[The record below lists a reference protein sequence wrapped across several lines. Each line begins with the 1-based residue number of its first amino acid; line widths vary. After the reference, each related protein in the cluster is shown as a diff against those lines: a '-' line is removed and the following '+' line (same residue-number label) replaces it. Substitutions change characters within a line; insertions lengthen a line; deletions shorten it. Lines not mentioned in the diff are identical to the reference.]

1 MKFISLSSEQLFKT
15 DQPVF
20 FGVVYIS
27 PEYIKYSS
35 EDAFS
40 ELEHIKR
47 AFIVYLSDWYREK
60 NKKRP

>member
-15 DQPVF
+15 DQPNK
-20 FGVVYIS
+20 IH
-27 PEYIKYSS
+27 
-35 EDAFS
+35 
-40 ELEHIKR
+40 EHIKR